1 MTHNPDTH
9 LAPLAPADL
18 GDRQQRIKDSGT
30 RSQCGPRYLHPLPIS
45 GPHNNRRQIPE
56 IRGGL
61 IQWVAFALAA
71 GLAAL
76 AVILTVAARTQ
87 Y

>member
-1 MTHNPDTH
+1 MKHNPDTH
-9 LAPLAPADL
+9 LPPLSAADL
-18 GDRQQRIKDSGT
+18 GDRQQRIHESGT

-45 GPHNNRRQIPE
+45 GPRNNRRQIPE
-56 IRGGL
+56 IKGAP

-71 GLAAL
+71 GVAAL
-76 AVILTVAARTQ
+76 AIILTVAARTQ